1 MGKFNR
7 KLIEGHG
14 RLANLKLFGYIFEGI
29 RSTGFERN
37 EPKYRRV
44 AGTTAQL

>member
-14 RLANLKLFGYIFEGI
+14 RLANLKLFGYIFEEDQVN
-29 RSTGFERN
+29 GFRA
-37 EPKYRRV
+37 K
-44 AGTTAQL
+44 